1 MTFQQGKRSY
11 NRIPRR
17 RLADQPKLDKIM
29 ALGKHLD
36 SSFAQRFVDADAW
49 KGLKD
54 KIFCQEFEMGVKQV
68 TEQAVIGVTSLVGGT
83 AGKVFGLGMEIGT
96 IARTLSGKDN
106 NWGRKNPQVGEWVA
120 INNGVEH
127 VKQKVK
133 QAIAIGGA
141 TMFQDAPLKEDADIE
156 IGNVVSIGFYMHEGT
171 VPGTKTVFNFSSANG
186 NKPGQ
191 EERHLNELMVLDEE
205 RQATLN
211 GNTVLARLKS
221 IVLGKESVP
230 VRYEDE
236 IPVDP
241 GSEVVY
247 KGERFKIV
255 ECDGFTTRITNKSR
269 TLNVDVMDLKRGR
282 VKHTNS
288 WNYAKNTDGG
298 FSADSKAQLHM
309 GQWVWLPPRHST
321 SQIYPAAKYEL
332 GVLRLING
340 AIGDGY
346 YAMDGVRFQTVVGQI
361 HPCPKKEQQWM
372 GLQKAFLRFKIAAV
386 KGIDVPRYKLGRDW
400 VLQVLGV
407 KTVGDSEPA
416 KEKKTPDGPTENHP
430 ETSRLSGLGKILD
443 VGQRNEQ
450 RSPVRPEDKAETKK
464 TNLKVAKELQDS
476 LEITQDS
483 ANKMVNDTRDPTKT
497 RDMIS
502 NNNSQSNYVF
512 GIVILCAA
520 IYLIS
525 YT

>member
-1 MTFQQGKRSY
+1 
-11 NRIPRR
+11 
-17 RLADQPKLDKIM
+17 M

-36 SSFAQRFVDADAW
+36 SSFAQRFIDADAW

-54 KIFCQEFEMGVKQV
+54 KIFGQEFEMGVKQV
-68 TEQAVIGVTSLVGGT
+68 TEQVIIGVTSLVGGT
-83 AGKVFGLGMEIGT
+83 AGKVFGLGMEIGA
-96 IARTLSGKDN
+96 IARTLSGKDS
-106 NWGRKNPQVGEWVA
+106 NWGRKNPSVGEWVA

-186 NKPGQ
+186 NKPGPD
-191 EERHLNELMVLDEE
+191 ELLVLDEE

-230 VRYEDE
+230 LRNDNAV
-236 IPVDP
+236 PVDE

-247 KGERFKIV
+247 KGETFKIV
-255 ECDGFTTRITNKSR
+255 ECDGFTARITNKSR
-269 TLNVDVMDLKRGR
+269 TVNVDVMDLKRGR

-298 FSADSKAQLHM
+298 FSADSKAQLHT
-309 GQWVWLPPRHST
+309 GQWVWLQPRAST
-321 SQIYPAAKYEL
+321 LRIYPGAKYEL

-361 HPCPKKEQQWM
+361 HPCPKKEQEWM

-386 KGIDVPRYKLGRDW
+386 KGIDTPRFKLGRDW

-430 ETSRLSGLGKILD
+430 ETNRLSGLAKILD

-450 RSPVRPEDKAETKK
+450 RNRPEDKADTKK

-476 LEITQDS
+476 LEISQDT
-483 ANKMVNDTRDPTKT
+483 ANKMVNDTRDPETT
-497 RDMIS
+497 DIVE
-502 NNNSQSNYVF
+502 NNSQSHYVF